1 MDITFTITM
10 TEQQIPELIGLLGKM
25 WANPDP
31 AKQIT
36 IVKVQTEA
44 PAPAEKPAEIN
55 AEATAP
61 APVIPAPDPVKAAPV
76 KPVTAAQVQ
85 QAAGAFMDANPANM
99 TVLQGILADLG
110 VQAFPQI
117 KTQDQLDTFAQK
129 LREHGVTV

>member
-44 PAPAEKPAEIN
+44 PGPADKSDEIN
-55 AEATAP
+55 AAATTAAP
-61 APVIPAPDPVKAAPV
+61 APVPVITAPV

-99 TVLQGILADLG
+99 TVLQGILAELG

-117 KTQDQLDTFAQK
+117 KTQEQLDTFAQK